1 MVPSEESAT
10 VTMVRGEMERALLV
24 AGGRKREAVP
34 PVTVQKVHREP
45 LLESRRVAERSVIDE
60 AAAHDDTWRKI
71 KSLH

>member
-1 MVPSEESAT
+1 MK
-10 VTMVRGEMERALLV
+10 MVREMERALLV
-24 AGGRKREAVP
+24 AEGRNREAVP
-34 PVTVQKVHREP
+34 PVTVQKKVHREP